1 MKKVICRQIE
11 PYFAENHLIENIDEL
26 KREWCR
32 IYGDT
37 RYCKLYMNCITYQK
51 LKCEMEMLHP
61 VLAYRDLCMGEYGS
75 VLGLDIDI
83 DNRLELFTFMIKEDS
98 RKMIKDININGNDI
112 LSIACEDGV
121 YIVNATQLSG
131 NIKPKVMKNLPKK
144 YIINKG
150 ATILFWEDGTK
161 TVVKRAKDD
170 EYNKIMGFLWAYFQ
184 KTSGLSRTKAN
195 EYLRGLVDA
204 DELKAIE
211 LIKSGKLNETMGNVA
226 EALGNALKNMADS
239 FKNKN

>member
-1 MKKVICRQIE
+1 MNKVICRRVE

-32 IYGDT
+32 IYGGT
-37 RYCKLYMNCITYQK
+37 RYCKLYMNNITYQA
-51 LKCEMEMLHP
+51 LMREIYNNIP
-61 VLAYRDLCMGEYGS
+61 TPYSNSYTGEYGV

-83 DNRLELFTFMIKEDS
+83 NNRLEPFTFMIKED
-98 RKMIKDININGNDI
+98 KQMDFNNINIPNFLGGYGFTPRN
-112 LSIACEDGV
+112 
-121 YIVNATQLSG
+121 
-131 NIKPKVMKNLPKK
+131 KKNLPKK

-150 ATILFWEDGTK
+150 ATILFWGDGTK

-204 DELKAIE
+204 DDLKAIE
-211 LIKSGKLNETMGNVA
+211 LIKSGELNNLMSNTA
-226 EALGNALKNMADS
+226 EAISDALKNIADS
-239 FKNKN
+239 FKSKK

>member
-1 MKKVICRQIE
+1 MNKVICRRVE

-32 IYGDT
+32 IYGGT
-37 RYCKLYMNCITYQK
+37 RYCKLYMNYMTYQA
-51 LKCEMEMLHP
+51 LIREIYDNIP
-61 VLAYRDLCMGEYGS
+61 TPYSNTYTGEYGI
-75 VLGLDIDI
+75 VLGLDIEI
-83 DNRLELFTFMIKEDS
+83 DNTMEPFTFMIKED
-98 RKMIKDININGNDI
+98 KQMDFNNINIPNFLGGYGFTPRN
-112 LSIACEDGV
+112 
-121 YIVNATQLSG
+121 
-131 NIKPKVMKNLPKK
+131 KKNLPKK

-161 TVVKRAKDD
+161 TVAKRAKDD

-204 DELKAIE
+204 DDLKAIE
-211 LIKSGKLNETMGNVA
+211 LIKSGELNNLMSNTA
-226 EALGNALKNMADS
+226 EAISDALKNIADS
-239 FKNKN
+239 FKSKK

>member
-1 MKKVICRQIE
+1 MEKVICRRIE

-32 IYGDT
+32 IYEGT
-37 RYCKLYMNCITYQK
+37 RYCKLYMNNITYQA
-51 LKCEMEMLHP
+51 LMREIYNNIP
-61 VLAYRDLCMGEYGS
+61 TPYSNSYTGEYG
-75 VLGLDIDI
+75 VILGLDIDI
-83 DNRLELFTFMIKEDS
+83 DNTLEPFTFMIKED
-98 RKMIKDININGNDI
+98 KQMDFNNINIPNFLGGYGFTPRN
-112 LSIACEDGV
+112 
-121 YIVNATQLSG
+121 
-131 NIKPKVMKNLPKK
+131 KKNLPKK

-150 ATILFWEDGTK
+150 ATVLFWEDGTK

-204 DELKAIE
+204 DDLKAIE

>member
-1 MKKVICRQIE
+1 MNKVICRRIE
-11 PYFAENHLIENIDEL
+11 PYFAENHLIETIDEL
-26 KREWCR
+26 KREWFR

-37 RYCKLYMNCITYQK
+37 RYCKLYTNNITYQD
-51 LKCEMEMLHP
+51 LKCKMEMSYP
-61 VLAYRDLCMGEYGS
+61 AVAYRDLYKGEYGN

-83 DNRLELFTFMIKEDS
+83 DNRLEPFTFMIKED
-98 RKMIKDININGNDI
+98 KQMDFNNINIPNFLGGYGFTPRN
-112 LSIACEDGV
+112 
-121 YIVNATQLSG
+121 
-131 NIKPKVMKNLPKK
+131 KKNLPKK

-150 ATILFWEDGTK
+150 ATVLFWEDGTK

-195 EYLRGLVDA
+195 EYLRGLVDS

-211 LIKSGKLNETMGNVA
+211 LIKSGKLNETMGNVV
-226 EALGNALKNMADS
+226 EGLSKALKDIADS
-239 FKNKN
+239 FKSKK

>member
-1 MKKVICRQIE
+1 MSKVICRRIE

-37 RYCKLYMNCITYQK
+37 RYCKLCMNNMTYQE
-51 LKCEMEMLHP
+51 LKRVIYDNILTP
-61 VLAYRDLCMGEYGS
+61 QFNTYTGEYGN

-83 DNRLELFTFMIKEDS
+83 DNTLEPFTFMIKED
-98 RKMIKDININGNDI
+98 KQMDFNNINIPNFLGGYGFTPRN
-112 LSIACEDGV
+112 
-121 YIVNATQLSG
+121 
-131 NIKPKVMKNLPKK
+131 KKNLPKK

-150 ATILFWEDGTK
+150 ATVLFWEDGTK

-170 EYNKIMGFLWAYFQ
+170 EYNKIVGFLWAYFQ

-226 EALGNALKNMADS
+226 EGLSNALKNMADS

>member
-1 MKKVICRQIE
+1 MNKVICRRVE
-11 PYFAENHLIENIDEL
+11 PYFAENQLIENIDEL

-32 IYGDT
+32 IYGGT
-37 RYCKLYMNCITYQK
+37 RYCKLYMNYMTYQA
-51 LKCEMEMLHP
+51 LIREIYDNIPTPYSNTYTE
-61 VLAYRDLCMGEYGS
+61 EYGI
-75 VLGLDIDI
+75 VLGLDIEI
-83 DNRLELFTFMIKEDS
+83 DNTMEPFTFMIKED
-98 RKMIKDININGNDI
+98 KQMDFNNINIPNFLGGYGFTPRN
-112 LSIACEDGV
+112 
-121 YIVNATQLSG
+121 
-131 NIKPKVMKNLPKK
+131 KKNLPKK

-211 LIKSGKLNETMGNVA
+211 LIKSGELNNLMSNTA
-226 EALGNALKNMADS
+226 EAISDALKNIADS
-239 FKNKN
+239 FKSKK

>member
-1 MKKVICRQIE
+1 MRKVICRRIE

-37 RYCKLYMNCITYQK
+37 RYCKLYTNNITYQD
-51 LKCEMEMLHP
+51 LKCKMEMLYP
-61 VLAYRDLCMGEYGS
+61 AVAYRDLYKGEYGS
-75 VLGLDIDI
+75 VLGLDIEI
-83 DNRLELFTFMIKEDS
+83 DNRLEPFTFMIKEDR
-98 RKMIKDININGNDI
+98 RKMIKDININANDI
-112 LSIACEDGV
+112 LSVACEDGV

-150 ATILFWEDGTK
+150 ATVLFWEDGTK

-211 LIKSGKLNETMGNVA
+211 FIKNGELNNLMSNTA
-226 EALGNALKNMADS
+226 EAISDALKNIADS
-239 FKNKN
+239 FKSKK

>member
-1 MKKVICRQIE
+1 
-11 PYFAENHLIENIDEL
+11 
-26 KREWCR
+26 
-32 IYGDT
+32 
-37 RYCKLYMNCITYQK
+37 
-51 LKCEMEMLHP
+51 
-61 VLAYRDLCMGEYGS
+61 
-75 VLGLDIDI
+75 
-83 DNRLELFTFMIKEDS
+83 
-98 RKMIKDININGNDI
+98 MIKDININESDI
-112 LSIACEDGV
+112 LSIGYDNGV
-121 YIVNATQLSG
+121 YMISARQLNG
-131 NIKPKVMKNLPKK
+131 NIKPKATHNLPKK

-150 ATILFWEDGTK
+150 ATVLFWEDGTK

-204 DELKAIE
+204 DDLKAIE

-226 EALGNALKNMADS
+226 EALGNAFKNMADS

>member
-1 MKKVICRQIE
+1 MD
-11 PYFAENHLIENIDEL
+11 FNN
-26 KREWCR
+26 
-32 IYGDT
+32 
-37 RYCKLYMNCITYQK
+37 
-51 LKCEMEMLHP
+51 
-61 VLAYRDLCMGEYGS
+61 
-75 VLGLDIDI
+75 
-83 DNRLELFTFMIKEDS
+83 
-98 RKMIKDININGNDI
+98 INIPNMFGGYGFTPRN
-112 LSIACEDGV
+112 
-121 YIVNATQLSG
+121 
-131 NIKPKVMKNLPKK
+131 KKNLPKK
-144 YIINKG
+144 YIINKW

-204 DELKAIE
+204 DDLKAIE

>member
-1 MKKVICRQIE
+1 MNRVIARRVE
-11 PYFAENHLIENIDEL
+11 PYSTGHLLDEIRKLKYNWLKYNDNIDN
-26 KREWCR
+26 
-32 IYGDT
+32 
-37 RYCKLYMNCITYQK
+37 CKLYMGNISYQELKKEISMLPHITDS
-51 LKCEMEMLHP
+51 
-61 VLAYRDLCMGEYGS
+61 RFSS
-75 VLGLDIDI
+75 VLGLDIEI
-83 DNRLELFTFMIKEDS
+83 DNRLEPFTFMIKED
-98 RKMIKDININGNDI
+98 KQMDFNNINISNMFGGYR
-112 LSIACEDGV
+112 E
-121 YIVNATQLSG
+121 TRQ
-131 NIKPKVMKNLPKK
+131 KKKLPEK

-150 ATILFWEDGTK
+150 ATVLFWEDGTK

-204 DELKAIE
+204 DDLKAIE

-226 EALGNALKNMADS
+226 EALGNAFKSMADS

>member
-1 MKKVICRQIE
+1 MNKVICRRVE

-32 IYGDT
+32 IYGGT
-37 RYCKLYMNCITYQK
+37 RYCKLYMDNITYQA
-51 LKCEMEMLHP
+51 LIREIYDNIP
-61 VLAYRDLCMGEYGS
+61 TPYSNTYTGEYGV

-83 DNRLELFTFMIKEDS
+83 DNRLEPFTFMIKED
-98 RKMIKDININGNDI
+98 KQMDFNNINIPNFLGAYGFTPRN
-112 LSIACEDGV
+112 
-121 YIVNATQLSG
+121 
-131 NIKPKVMKNLPKK
+131 KKNLPKK

-150 ATILFWEDGTK
+150 ATVLFWEDGTK

-184 KTSGLSRTKAN
+184 KTSGLSGTKAN

-226 EALGNALKNMADS
+226 EALGNTLKNMADS
-239 FKNKN
+239 FENKN

>member
-1 MKKVICRQIE
+1 MRKVICRRVE

-26 KREWCR
+26 KREWYG

-37 RYCKLYMNCITYQK
+37 PYRKLYMNDITYQA
-51 LKCEMEMLHP
+51 LIREIYNNIP
-61 VLAYRDLCMGEYGS
+61 TPYSNSYTGEYGV

-83 DNRLELFTFMIKEDS
+83 DNRLEPFTFMIKED
-98 RKMIKDININGNDI
+98 KQMDFNNINIPNLLGGYGFTPRN
-112 LSIACEDGV
+112 
-121 YIVNATQLSG
+121 
-131 NIKPKVMKNLPKK
+131 KKNLPKK

-150 ATILFWEDGTK
+150 ATVLFWEDGTK

-204 DELKAIE
+204 DDLKAIE

>member
-1 MKKVICRQIE
+1 MSKVVYRRVE
-11 PYFAENHLIENIDEL
+11 PYYAENHLIETINEL
-26 KREWCR
+26 KREWCG
-32 IYGDT
+32 IHGGT
-37 RYCKLYMNCITYQK
+37 RYCKLYMNNITYQA
-51 LKCEMEMLHP
+51 LMREIYNNIP
-61 VLAYRDLCMGEYGS
+61 TPYSNSYTGEYGV

-83 DNRLELFTFMIKEDS
+83 YNTLEPFTFMIKEDKQMNFNS
-98 RKMIKDININGNDI
+98 INIPNMFGDRG
-112 LSIACEDGV
+112 EFR
-121 YIVNATQLSG
+121 
-131 NIKPKVMKNLPKK
+131 PKKELPKK

-150 ATILFWEDGTK
+150 ATVLFWEDGTK

-211 LIKSGKLNETMGNVA
+211 LIKSGKLNDTMGDIA
-226 EALGNALKNMADS
+226 EGLSKALKDMADS
-239 FKNKN
+239 FKNRNK

>member
-1 MKKVICRQIE
+1 MNRAICRRVA

-26 KREWCR
+26 KREWYR
-32 IYGDT
+32 LYGDI
-37 RYCKLYMNCITYQK
+37 RYCKLYINDITYQA
-51 LKCEMEMLHP
+51 LMREIYNNIP
-61 VLAYRDLCMGEYGS
+61 TPYSNSYTGEYGI
-75 VLGLDIDI
+75 VLGLDIEI
-83 DNRLELFTFMIKEDS
+83 DDTMEPFTFMIKED
-98 RKMIKDININGNDI
+98 KQMDFNNINIPNFLGGYGFTPRN
-112 LSIACEDGV
+112 
-121 YIVNATQLSG
+121 
-131 NIKPKVMKNLPKK
+131 KKNLPKK

-204 DELKAIE
+204 DDLKAIE
-211 LIKSGKLNETMGNVA
+211 FIKSGELNNVMSDVA
-226 EALGNALKNMADS
+226 EGLSNALKNIADS
-239 FKNKN
+239 FKSKK

>member
-1 MKKVICRQIE
+1 MNKVICRRVE

-32 IYGDT
+32 IYGGT
-37 RYCKLYMNCITYQK
+37 RYCKLYMNYMTYQA
-51 LKCEMEMLHP
+51 LIREIYDNIP
-61 VLAYRDLCMGEYGS
+61 TPYSNTYTGEYGI
-75 VLGLDIDI
+75 VLGLDIEI
-83 DNRLELFTFMIKEDS
+83 DNTMEPFTFMIKED
-98 RKMIKDININGNDI
+98 KQMDFNNINIPNFLGGYGFTPRN
-112 LSIACEDGV
+112 
-121 YIVNATQLSG
+121 
-131 NIKPKVMKNLPKK
+131 KKNLPKK

-204 DELKAIE
+204 DDLKAIE
-211 LIKSGKLNETMGNVA
+211 LIKSGELNNLMSNTA
-226 EALGNALKNMADS
+226 EAISDALKNIADS
-239 FKNKN
+239 FKSKK